1 MKRKIRHSIKTFFI
15 LISVILLIAV
25 GCSKQEKQ
33 AADDMPSGAES
44 AADVTHPGAENPT
57 NNTQPGTADNTQPGA
72 ENPTDNTQPGTENP
86 SKGNTANNI
95 SSETENHDTKEI
107 TDAIY
112 LGVQNYGA
120 EDVNKNTKNNFS
132 YRFQI
137 GGKETILKIDNG
149 SMNSKGK
156 YTYPIQNRLKEGYS
170 YEIQIENGIVTA
182 AEEKKSTA
190 AVNYQPPVKGTP
202 GLRTLKNFL
211 STAFMPVG
219 TTLYIYGGG
228 WDWQDEGSGIQAN
241 TMGISDDW
249 IRFFRSQNVNYTY
262 RDRNG
267 DKSLKDP
274 ANSYYPYGGY
284 NEYYYAGLDCSGYV
298 GWTIYNIM
306 NTKSGLNGY
315 VMSSTRMARTFSENG
330 WGEWTQKT
338 EKPANHENSAF
349 LPGDIFS
356 ISGHVWI
363 CLGTCEDGSIL
374 ILHSTPSMSRT
385 GQPGGGPQL
394 SAIGKDESC
403 EAYRLADHYM
413 SEYFPDWYARYPVI
427 RKDYPSYTACSGEY
441 AGKFSWSLSGKNGGI
456 SDPDNYRYMTP
467 KEILEDI
474 FATIQSQGN

>member
-1 MKRKIRHSIKTFFI
+1 MFLFFI
-15 LISVILLIAV
+15 PVIIVLVFYLV
-25 GCSKQEKQ
+25 SDKKEVESSKDIKKEI
-33 AADDMPSGAES
+33 
-44 AADVTHPGAENPT
+44 
-57 NNTQPGTADNTQPGA
+57 
-72 ENPTDNTQPGTENP
+72 
-86 SKGNTANNI
+86 I
-95 SSETENHDTKEI
+95 SSKEI
-107 TDAIY
+107 KNENTIY
-112 LGVQNYGA
+112 EL
-120 EDVNKNTKNNFS
+120 
-132 YRFQI
+132 
-137 GGKETILKIDNG
+137 
-149 SMNSKGK
+149 
-156 YTYPIQNRLKEGYS
+156 
-170 YEIQIENGIVTA
+170 
-182 AEEKKSTA
+182 
-190 AVNYQPPVKGTP
+190 
-202 GLRTLKNFL
+202 LKNATIPL
-211 STAFMPVG
+211 GHTMYV
-219 TTLYIYGGG
+219 YGGG
-228 WDWQDEGSGIQAN
+228 WNEQDTGAGIEALTIGESKNWESFYLEQDEYYQYE
-241 TMGISDDW
+241 
-249 IRFFRSQNVNYTY
+249 NYNY
-262 RDRNG
+262 QIHD
-267 DKSLKDP
+267 
-274 ANSYYPYGGY
+274 
-284 NEYYYAGLDCSGYV
+284 GLDCSGYV

-427 RKDYPSYTACSGEY
+427 RKDYPSYTTCSGEY

-467 KEILEDI
+467 KELLEDI